1 MKLEICVDSVESSV
15 NAEAGGADRLELC
28 GALEVGGITPGAG
41 TITSVLN
48 NVSIPVNIMIRPRG
62 SDFLYSDSEFEV
74 MRRDIEFVGEAGA
87 AGIVLGILTADGRI
101 DIERTAYLVEHAK
114 PMSVTFHRAF
124 DMTADAMV
132 ALEDIIAAGVDRLLT
147 SGQCNSAFEGA
158 GLIRELVEAA
168 RKRIIIMPGAGLN
181 ERNIAEMVRITGASE
196 YHMTAR
202 KLVESEMEF
211 RRLELGLG
219 HPAMTEDEYVIRL
232 ADRERVAAI
241 KNILKKGEG

>member
-48 NVSIPVNIMIRPRG
+48 NVSIPVHIMIRPRG

-74 MRRDIEFVGEAGA
+74 MRRDIEFAGESGA
-87 AGIVLGILTADGRI
+87 AGIVLGILTSDGRI
-101 DIERTAYLVEHAK
+101 DVERTTYLVEHAR

-132 ALEDIIAAGVDRLLT
+132 ALEDIIAAGADRLLT
-147 SGQCNSAFEGA
+147 SGQTNSAFEGA
-158 GLIRELVEAA
+158 ELIRELVEAA
-168 RKRIIIMPGAGLN
+168 RERIVIMPGAGLN
-181 ERNIAEMVRITGASE
+181 ERNLAELVRITGASE
-196 YHMTAR
+196 FHMTAR
-202 KLVESEMEF
+202 KVIESEMEF
-211 RRLELGLG
+211 RRQELGLG
-219 HPAMTEDEYVIRL
+219 HPAMTEDEYIIRV
-232 ADRERVAAI
+232 ADRERVATI
-241 KNILKKGEG
+241 RNILKGISK